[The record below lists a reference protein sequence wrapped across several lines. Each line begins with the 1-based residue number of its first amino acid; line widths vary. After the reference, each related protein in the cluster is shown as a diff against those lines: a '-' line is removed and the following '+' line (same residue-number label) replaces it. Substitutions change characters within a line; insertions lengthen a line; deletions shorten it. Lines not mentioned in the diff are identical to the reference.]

1 MAPAEFLGI
10 LPKLAGDSAVAFVTP
25 TPEALAGPLAASPF
39 RGSPVEQVSTVLA
52 PTIGQLGLA
61 QAHRG
66 ELVDALHLD
75 ANYIRRSDAE
85 LLWKSP

>member
-1 MAPAEFLGI
+1 MTPAEFLAAVARQA
-10 LPKLAGDSAVAFVTP
+10 AGAAVAFVTP
-25 TPEALAGPLAASPF
+25 TPEVLARPLAASQF
-39 RGSPVEQVSTVLA
+39 RGSSIEQVSTVLA

-61 QAHRG
+61 RAHRG

-85 LLWKSP
+85 LLWKGR